1 MLVVF
6 VDDAV
11 VDAAPAVVV
20 AAVVVVVEPCC
31 SIVDLSPDIA
41 AVFGW
46 FVVESYVL
54 FGLVVASSILVT
66 GFVLDIF
73 ELGARLFV
81 GSVRLFLAI
90 LPDEGKDQQIEGTF
104 DSAAVAVDLLLV
116 PVVFVYIE
124 HFAASVLDYMVVAV
138 DKYK

>member
-20 AAVVVVVEPCC
+20 AAVVVVVVEPCC

-41 AVFGW
+41 AVLGW

-54 FGLVVASSILVT
+54 FG
-66 GFVLDIF
+66 
-73 ELGARLFV
+73 
-81 GSVRLFLAI
+81 
-90 LPDEGKDQQIEGTF
+90 
-104 DSAAVAVDLLLV
+104 
-116 PVVFVYIE
+116 
-124 HFAASVLDYMVVAV
+124 
-138 DKYK
+138 